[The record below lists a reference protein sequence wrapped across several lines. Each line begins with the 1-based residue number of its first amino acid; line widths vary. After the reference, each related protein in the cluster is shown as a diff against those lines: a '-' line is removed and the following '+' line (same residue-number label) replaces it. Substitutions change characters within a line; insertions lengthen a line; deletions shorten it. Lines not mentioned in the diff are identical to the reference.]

1 MSSSDLFKALSS
13 TLPRDA
19 VRRLP
24 SGQDY
29 VSSHWVISRLNE
41 VFGPMGWSI
50 TYGAP
55 AVLAI
60 PGARPVY
67 HVPATMVILGGPLTG
82 DGVTRADVGVGISAT
97 DKPEGVET
105 AIKAAYTD
113 ALKRCA
119 RTLGPSFG
127 LALYEKE
134 RTTVGA
140 SSVAQNLLDE
150 IEALNNADDC
160 DAWVRQRGEVLKG
173 LHADDRLVVKAAFA
187 ERRQPFLAAKSAA
200 DMVIDA
206 IEATRTR
213 EELAA
218 VRKQHAVT
226 VRAMSPADIDKV
238 KTAANERDKAFLEVE

>member
-1 MSSSDLFKALSS
+1 
-13 TLPRDA
+13 
-19 VRRLP
+19 
-24 SGQDY
+24 
-29 VSSHWVISRLNE
+29 
-41 VFGPMGWSI
+41 
-50 TYGAP
+50 
-55 AVLAI
+55 
-60 PGARPVY
+60 
-67 HVPATMVILGGPLTG
+67 MVILGGPLTG

-105 AIKAAYTD
+105 ALKAAYTD

-173 LHADDRLVVKAAFA
+173 LHPDDRLVVKAAFA

-200 DMVIDA
+200 ATTRKFLKKQPQA
-206 IEATRTR
+206 INAAC
-213 EELAA
+213 LAKWLSA
-218 VRKQHAVT
+218 RKQCSSSWVRMTQILQRHALHSISQRPT
-226 VRAMSPADIDKV
+226 PC
-238 KTAANERDKAFLEVE
+238 AAR